1 VNNDQTAVKVEDA
14 FDERQLGA
22 HIRQLRSAQR
32 ISLRSLAAEAE
43 VSVSFLSQVE
53 RGTASPSIASLMR
66 IAKALDQTIGSLF
79 EARADNW
86 LIRAGEAPRLVHPN
100 REWDEELL
108 TPREFT
114 KLQVIRSTL
123 AVGGSTGDEYLSY
136 GPSETSMLIQSGEV
150 DVTIGGDTHRLRAGD
165 CLSFDPSTQ
174 HSIANAADVPCV
186 IIFSSSA
193 AVY

>member
-1 VNNDQTAVKVEDA
+1 MNSAGAVEKTEAD
-14 FDERQLGA
+14 FDEQALGA
-22 HIRQLRSAQR
+22 HIRRLRMAQQ
-32 ISLRSLAAEAE
+32 ISLRKLAAEAD

-66 IAKALDQTIGSLF
+66 IAKALGQTIGNLF
-79 EARADNW
+79 EARTDNW
-86 LIRAGEAPRLVHPN
+86 LVRAGEAPRLVHPN

-114 KLQVIRSTL
+114 KLQVIRSVL

-136 GPSETSMLIQSGEV
+136 GPSETSMIIQSGEV
-150 DVTIGGDTHRLRAGD
+150 DVTIGGETHRLRAGD
-165 CLSFDPSTQ
+165 CLSYDPSTQ
-174 HSIANAADVPCV
+174 HSISNAADVPCV
-186 IIFSSSA
+186 ILFSSSA